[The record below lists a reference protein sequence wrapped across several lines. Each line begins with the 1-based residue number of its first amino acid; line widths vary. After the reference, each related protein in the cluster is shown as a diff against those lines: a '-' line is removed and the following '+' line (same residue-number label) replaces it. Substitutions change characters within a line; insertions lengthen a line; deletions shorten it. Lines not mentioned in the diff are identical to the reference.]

1 MYCLKC
7 GKEIDEGINYCPNCG
22 MNLSV
27 KTDVQLTLQKQTS
40 GKNIAA
46 LVLGLIGIFAWLI
59 PIIGLPIGIVGL
71 VMGIMGM
78 KRCGKGMAIA
88 GIVLSVLCLVL
99 TIINA
104 SIGAYQGYHGTAWFQ
119 KTESSEST
127 RENEFY
133 LKDTDGNVI
142 MSGGIGKAEAK
153 KVVQSDG
160 EEPVV
165 EITFTDEGANKFAKI
180 TEEHIADQVEI

>member
-1 MYCLKC
+1 M
-7 GKEIDEGINYCPNCG
+7 
-22 MNLSV
+22 
-27 KTDVQLTLQKQTS
+27 
-40 GKNIAA
+40 
-46 LVLGLIGIFAWLI
+46 
-59 PIIGLPIGIVGL
+59 
-71 VMGIMGM
+71 
-78 KRCGKGMAIA
+78 
-88 GIVLSVLCLVL
+88 L

-127 RENEFY
+127 RKNEFY

-142 MSGGIGKAEAK
+142 MSGGIGKAK
-153 KVVQSDG
+153 KVDQSDG

-180 TEEHIADQVEI
+180 TEEHIGDQVEIYINENRIAAPYVHAAIIGGVCQIPMSSNEEAEKIAE

>member
-1 MYCLKC
+1 
-7 GKEIDEGINYCPNCG
+7 
-22 MNLSV
+22 
-27 KTDVQLTLQKQTS
+27 
-40 GKNIAA
+40 
-46 LVLGLIGIFAWLI
+46 
-59 PIIGLPIGIVGL
+59 
-71 VMGIMGM
+71 
-78 KRCGKGMAIA
+78 MAIA

-180 TEEHIADQVEI
+180 TEEHIGDQVEIYINENKIAAPYVHTAITGGVCQIPMSSNEEAERTAEQLNNTR

>member
-165 EITFTDEGANKFAKI
+165 EITFTDEGAN
-180 TEEHIADQVEI
+180 